1 MHNSPIAL
9 GKSSFLCSCTAGVIL
24 LMQGFKT
31 LHFFVKDEMEG
42 VGGSG
47 GGGHAETVARREKL
61 SAWLA
66 GAVAEDVAREL
77 NAARYSAL

>member
-1 MHNSPIAL
+1 
-9 GKSSFLCSCTAGVIL
+9 VIL
-24 LMQGFKT
+24 PIQEGVKT
-31 LHFFVKDEMEG
+31 FYFSVKDEMDG
-42 VGGSG
+42 VGGA

-77 NAARYSAL
+77 NAARYRIN

>member
-1 MHNSPIAL
+1 
-9 GKSSFLCSCTAGVIL
+9 
-24 LMQGFKT
+24 
-31 LHFFVKDEMEG
+31 MEG
-42 VGGSG
+42 VGGAG

-77 NAARYSAL
+77 NAARYRNNYKAP

>member
-1 MHNSPIAL
+1 M
-9 GKSSFLCSCTAGVIL
+9 
-24 LMQGFKT
+24 
-31 LHFFVKDEMEG
+31 DG
-42 VGGSG
+42 VGGA

-77 NAARYSAL
+77 NAARYHKTVGIKVFLTIFA